1 MVILPDAMVHTCVN
15 VAVKKINVIS
25 ARMHSVGVA
34 MMMAKACFVAPFA
47 INGAAMTACSFFSVN
62 MTTVEIFYA

>member
-1 MVILPDAMVHTCVN
+1 MVHTCVN

-34 MMMAKACFVAPFA
+34 KRMATACFVALVA
-47 INGAAMTACSFFSVN
+47 SNWVAMTACSFFSVN